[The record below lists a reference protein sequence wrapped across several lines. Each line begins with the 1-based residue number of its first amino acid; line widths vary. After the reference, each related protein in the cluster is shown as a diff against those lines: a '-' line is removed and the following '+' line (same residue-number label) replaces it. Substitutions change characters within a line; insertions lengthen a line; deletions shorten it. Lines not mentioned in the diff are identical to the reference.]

1 MPTLADK
8 AREISAKFEKI
19 ENFEDT
25 IARLERD
32 ARAFLGEENCPPAV
46 NPNEQEPG
54 SEAWVRFQFLIELGL
69 IRTAIDRNDPALVF
83 QLALQLGALLERF
96 DVISAYKLDIIR
108 GGKLAQ
114 TLQGTRERANT
125 ERALGAAEEH
135 AEWQR
140 QAEEVWSRN
149 RRLSKPA
156 VAEII
161 AKHTDPPRSANTIR
175 QHIKKPDEA
184 G

>member
-1 MPTLADK
+1 MATIDPKVWEKLK
-8 AREISAKFEKI
+8 NYEGFETTI
-19 ENFEDT
+19 E
-25 IARLERD
+25 RLERE
-32 ARAFLGEENCPPAV
+32 ARAFLGEKNCPPAV
-46 NPNEQEPG
+46 SRNEQEPG
-54 SEAWVRFQFLIELGL
+54 GEAWVKFEFLRSLSL
-69 IRTAIDRNDPALVF
+69 IRRAIDRNDSAFVF
-83 QLALQLGALLERF
+83 QLALELGALLERF
-96 DVISAYKLDIIR
+96 DVITAYRLDIRR

-114 TLQGTRERANT
+114 TLQGTRERANA

-140 QAEEVWSRN
+140 QAEEVWTRN
-149 RRLSKPA
+149 RLLSKPA

-161 AKHTDPPRSANTIR
+161 AKRTDPPRSANTIR